1 MDFNLQTAPYY
12 NFPILMDI
20 PSLPFRQKWQS
31 DDDHMKEEP
40 FWSVYW
46 PGGQALA
53 RYILDNPSTVRG
65 RRVLD
70 VGSG

>member
-1 MDFNLQTAPYY
+1 MSCPTFL
-12 NFPILMDI
+12 L
-20 PSLPFRQKWQS
+20 RQKWQS
-31 DDDHMKEEP
+31 EDECRTEEP
-40 FWSVYW
+40 FWSIYW

-53 RYILDNPSTVRG
+53 RYIIDNPSTVRG